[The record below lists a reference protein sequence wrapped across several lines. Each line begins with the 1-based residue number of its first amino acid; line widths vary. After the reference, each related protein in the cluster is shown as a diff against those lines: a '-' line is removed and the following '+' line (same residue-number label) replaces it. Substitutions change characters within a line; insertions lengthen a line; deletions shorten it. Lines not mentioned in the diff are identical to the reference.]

1 MFILCTGKTAD
12 LPYNVPY
19 SDTLLYSLEELCYYI
34 YQNIYAVTEEF
45 FTPEL
50 VAWVRDEIKHP
61 LLANK
66 CEKLLETETPDLK
79 DIVVTVL
86 CASDYYREKEIR
98 SVTKILDNIINL
110 PYHTRMKIKS
120 DNYLKY
126 GRYGKA
132 SVLYKK
138 LLKSS
143 FAVNFSTEEYGDIL
157 HNLAISL
164 FYVSSFRE
172 SSDYFKEAYIRNHNK
187 ESARHYLYV
196 LLIEEDKKTFEA
208 EAMAMGFLPEDCK
221 KMIRDVKLAENAGAS
236 SPVSEDFETISKD
249 KLRKAF
255 V

>member
-1 MFILCTGKTAD
+1 MKD
-12 LPYNVPY
+12 L
-19 SDTLLYSLEELCYYI
+19 
-34 YQNIYAVTEEF
+34 
-45 FTPEL
+45 
-50 VAWVRDEIKHP
+50 
-61 LLANK
+61 
-66 CEKLLETETPDLK
+66 
-79 DIVVTVL
+79 VVTVL
-86 CASDYYREKEIR
+86 CGSDYYREKEIR
-98 SVTKILDNIINL
+98 SAAKILDNIVNL
-110 PYHTRMKIKS
+110 PYHARMKIKS

-143 FAVNFSTEEYGDIL
+143 FAINFSPEEYGDIL
-157 HNLAISL
+157 HNLGISL

-196 LLIEEDKKTFEA
+196 LLIEEDESMFES
-208 EAMAMGFLPEDCK
+208 EALAMGFSPEECR
-221 KMIRDVKLAENAGAS
+221 KMIRDFNAAVKAGET
-236 SPVSEDFETISKD
+236 SPISEDIVAVSKD